1 MIESVDRLV
10 AGLRVRVFKVSG
22 AAALERCAC
31 SRVQMD
37 VACGVWVPVGS
48 GRPQDELWPD
58 SEVVDEKSKV
68 AHSSLALGV

>member
-1 MIESVDRLV
+1 MKSRKSLTR
-10 AGLRVRVFKVSG
+10 AWLWVSS

-48 GRPQDELWPD
+48 GRPQDEL
-58 SEVVDEKSKV
+58 
-68 AHSSLALGV
+68 